1 MSASGYTNGA
11 EHTTV
16 DYAGGEMPE
25 ALSRGMDGQPVGSG
39 APLTSSQGISLHIRE
54 DGGVDFDLPKAAA
67 NRGHS
72 RDKFDANLAEE
83 LPSGVLTNIAHDYL
97 DGVEADIASRSQFI
111 ANYNK
116 GIDLL
121 GLKIEE
127 ASGTRGS
134 RQSISRVKNPAL
146 LKACVRSQS
155 MARGQLLPAEGP
167 AKVQTISGENDT
179 EDKLAR
185 DFQQDFNYYLTE
197 VDKPFY
203 PDSDHMLFYRAF
215 GGSAY
220 KKVYRDPI
228 LGRAVSRF
236 VSLESLIISEDATDL
251 HSALRKTNELQYT
264 PVDVKRMMVKGGW
277 LDIPLSTPM
286 GPNNP
291 AITKIKESQG
301 LAQASTRTQDV
312 SHTIYEGYWFIDPKD
327 YGFDEPNAP
336 EGLPLPYKVV
346 IDRDSR
352 QVLALHRNWKPEDEE
367 FKERQVF
374 VKYGLIPGLGFLDY
388 GFLHLIGNQ
397 TRILTAI
404 WQILIDKGMLS
415 NFPGGLKARGNRS
428 STNEMTPGVG
438 EWVETDIGNSDDIR
452 KVFMAMPYGDISPS
466 FIQLMEIIQADTEA
480 LAGSIDIKEMSGAN
494 TPVGSILAMVEQQS
508 QDLTAVQQRDHR
520 AQKEELCLLRDIF
533 AENPADLKWLRRK
546 GSDRKWEE
554 MVAEFQ
560 DMDLVPASD
569 PNIPSQTHRIMLNT
583 FLMQMAKDA
592 PMLFGAKGLRKTAV
606 RIGTSIGVNDMDD
619 LLQSPEEIAK
629 AMAPPPP
636 KQQSGG
642 NAGAASLAK
651 TQMELPLKQAQ
662 IQVDA
667 QRVQNQQEVNQRQAA
682 NEAADAEERKTK
694 NATDAAL
701 SAAKL
706 KIANDEIQ
714 AEHMREMISLG
725 QSGRLDPLDEAKL
738 RQTNASTF
746 SAMGSGAAS
755 FAKAGQ
761 TVQDGENELRT
772 LNANL
777 AGGSDEPRLQRP
789 SRARKKP
796 TTDEG
801 QS

>member
-1 MSASGYTNGA
+1 MSATGYTNGA
-11 EHTTV
+11 ARTTV

-25 ALSRGMDGQPVGSG
+25 ALRNAAPPPDDG
-39 APLTSSQGISLHIRE
+39 LTSSTGLKLHIND
-54 DGGVDFDLPKAAA
+54 DGSIEYELPSPAVK
-67 NRGHS
+67 RDGS

-83 LPSGVLTNIAHDYL
+83 LPSGVLSQIAMDYL
-97 DGVEADIASRSQFI
+97 DGVEADIASRAQFI

-155 MARGQLLPAEGP
+155 MARGQLLPAAGP
-167 AKVQTISGENDT
+167 AKIQTISGETDN

-277 LDIPLSTPM
+277 LDINLATPM

-291 AITKIKESQG
+291 AVAKIKESQG

-312 SHTIYEGYWFIDPKD
+312 SHTIYEGYWFMDPKD
-327 YGFDEPNAP
+327 YGFDEPKAP

-346 IDRDSR
+346 IDRDSKNI
-352 QVLALHRNWKPEDEE
+352 LALHRNWKPDDEE

-404 WQILIDKGMLS
+404 WQILIDKGMLA
-415 NFPGGLKARGNRS
+415 NFPGGIKARGARS

-466 FIQLMEIIQADTEA
+466 FIQLMEIIQSDVEA
-480 LAGSIDIKEMSGAN
+480 LAGAIDIKDMTSAN
-494 TPVGSILAMVEQQS
+494 TPVGSVLAMVEQQS

-533 AENPADLKWLRRK
+533 AENPEDLKWLKRK
-546 GSDRKWEE
+546 GSERNW
-554 MVAEFQ
+554 AELVDEFS

-569 PNIPSQTHRIMLNT
+569 PNIPSQTHRIMLSQ
-583 FLMQMAKDA
+583 FLASIAEKA
-592 PMLFGAKGLRKTAV
+592 PMLFGPKGLRKATKAV
-606 RIGTSIGVNDMDD
+606 LTNVGINDAEDYLD
-619 LLQSPEEIAK
+619 TPENIAK

-636 KQQSGG
+636 PQKPQNQSGQ
-642 NAGAASLAK
+642 ASLMKA
-651 TQMELPLKQAQ
+651 QMELPLKQAE
-662 IQVDA
+662 IQVEA
-667 QRVQNQQEVNQRQAA
+667 QKVQQMQEINQRQAA
-682 NEAADAEERKTK
+682 NEAADSDARDRKQVS
-694 NATDAAL
+694 DAAL
-701 SAAKL
+701 AAAKL
-706 KIANDEIQ
+706 KL
-714 AEHMREMISLG
+714 AESEMMLEHSREMIELG
-725 QSGRLDPLDEAKL
+725 QSSQPDPLTDAKL

-746 SAMGSGAAS
+746 AAMGSGAAS

-761 TVQDGENELRT
+761 TVQQGEQELSS
-772 LNANL
+772 LNDDL
-777 AGGSDEPRLQRP
+777 AGGSDMPRLQRP
-789 SRARKKP
+789 SRARKTP
-796 TTDEG
+796 QTDEG